1 MNIKYLLYAALTELQ
16 KAAKGALEGTEIEVI
31 ADTINRFAIYSA
43 VASAVAMFP
52 GPTGVIAM
60 LSQCGLVWGTYLAIN
75 KHLGISLKE
84 EVVKFIGSAVLT
96 NLATAAT
103 TLVAS
108 YVGATILSWLP
119 FANLLAG
126 VLIAAMGYVLI
137 YLSAIV
143 YLNILTKV
151 MRVKGSFNIDQSQ
164 ATKELIADVVNET
177 DVKGIIKEGTQL
189 FKEAYKNGEFK
200 AARKNPTCPYCGETL
215 KEGQKFCSVY
225 GHKLN

>member
-1 MNIKYLLYAALTELQ
+1 MRKDN
-16 KAAKGALEGTEIEVI
+16 
-31 ADTINRFAIYSA
+31 
-43 VASAVAMFP
+43 
-52 GPTGVIAM
+52 
-60 LSQCGLVWGTYLAIN
+60 LAIN

-151 MRVKGSFNIDQSQ
+151 MRVKGSFNLDQSQ
-164 ATKELIADVVNET
+164 ATKELIADVVSET

-189 FKEAYKNGEFK
+189 FKEAYKNGEPVPIVAK
-200 AARKNPTCPYCGETL
+200 HSRRGKNSARSMATNSINYRKNYTHE
-215 KEGQKFCSVY
+215 
-225 GHKLN
+225 